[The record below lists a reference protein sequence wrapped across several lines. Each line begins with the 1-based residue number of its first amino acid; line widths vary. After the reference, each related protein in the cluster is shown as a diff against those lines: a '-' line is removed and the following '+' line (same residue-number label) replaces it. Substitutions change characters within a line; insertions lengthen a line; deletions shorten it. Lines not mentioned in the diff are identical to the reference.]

1 MLSRIPYNMHFMH
14 HLHLKNK
21 KTNKNMHFMHLL
33 HSGLGDLKSSE
44 GAIPSVFVVP
54 ERLFGGLVKPSVCA
68 CDEFL
73 EDQRG
78 RWKLEFERLMPRTQ
92 RFGSSETKVWFK
104 YPEVYPRLEICMEAP

>member
-1 MLSRIPYNMHFMH
+1 MHFIH
-14 HLHLKNK
+14 HLHFKKKQQKKNK
-21 KTNKNMHFMHLL
+21 HSHAYIL

-54 ERLFGGLVKPSVCA
+54 ERLFGGLVKPPVCA

-73 EDQRG
+73 EDQLG

-104 YPEVYPRLEICMEAP
+104 YPGGYPRLEICMEAP